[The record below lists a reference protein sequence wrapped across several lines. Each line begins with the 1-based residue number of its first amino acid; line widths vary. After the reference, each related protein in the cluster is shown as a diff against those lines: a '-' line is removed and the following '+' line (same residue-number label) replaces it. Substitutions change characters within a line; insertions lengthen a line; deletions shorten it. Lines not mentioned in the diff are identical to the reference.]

1 MSYSLKVTYKG
12 KTIIAGVES
21 GLLTMCISSLK
32 GKCMFSLWSIEA
44 ILKERR
50 VWFTPEIMDD
60 EVVVEVVDTD
70 KFSSPVNKESHIEI
84 RYRLSPLEEYK
95 LLKKE
100 LEAKRLL

>member
-32 GKCMFSLWSIEA
+32 GKCMFSL
-44 ILKERR
+44 
-50 VWFTPEIMDD
+50 FTPEIMDD

-100 LEAKRLL
+100 LEAKGLL